1 MSGNENDTNNGVDYS
16 QHIVGHRGAGNAA
29 PPNTMAALEKAV
41 ELGLEWVEF
50 DVHLTEDKQLVVAH
64 EGDLSKLMGS
74 DVKVG
79 ENTYETLH
87 EIDLARSF
95 KGARGEQHMPRFE
108 EVLEFCIENNLRT
121 QIELK
126 ATGDQ
131 ATELAEAVVE
141 VLGQDEYAFAPGKQ
155 PLISS
160 FQPDALKAVN
170 EASNGTLETGLLIHT
185 HENGQW
191 KELADDVQPTFV
203 HFYGGAFEEGIRLP
217 KKFGDDVRAA
227 GYKLNAFKVNTP
239 EDAKAAVEAGAERF
253 TSDEP
258 EKLLGITPT
267 LAQRNYRDTTLDTVV
282 IPVGGYGTRMG
293 EITKAIPKAMLPIGG
308 KPLIMHAVD
317 EALEAGV
324 SRIIIPCRPEDKEL
338 FEKQFFGSEG
348 RRAIIQQNK
357 RDELLDGGNAFKDV
371 VEVVPIYAKEGPAST
386 IAQLVEERGIKNFGV
401 ILPDDLIVGET
412 GALAQMLKSFRKTGV
427 TTIGARQVEEREE
440 SSNVTFVKM
449 EKRDDGVS
457 ITTTVQIKPKK
468 DDPVS
473 KSATAGRYIFTAD
486 YVDVVDA
493 IDKEGLKEVSMSAV
507 VRHYATHRT
516 LAQMGNDVSMISEVE
531 ASKRGDERQV
541 VFDNKAE
548 FQGSMNYEGV
558 GVVELSGATFYDCGD
573 MYGYLTAT
581 AAFIPREIM
590 REQFLLQNKN
600 VTIMEAKLTVDA
612 GQENGHDED
621 AHDALLKKEAT
632 ANGHDVEETEL
643 DEDDLHA
650 DGEYHH
656 QADDLDED
664 THDVPGVV

>member
-29 PPNTMAALEKAV
+29 PPNTMAALEKAA

-267 LAQRNYRDTTLDTVV
+267 LAQRNDRDTTFDTVV

-317 EALEAGV
+317 EALEAGA

-412 GALAQMLKSFRKTGV
+412 GAMKQMAEVFQQTGMP
-427 TTIGARQVEEREE
+427 TIGTRRVEDREE
-440 SSNVTFVKM
+440 PKNVTYIKM
-449 EKRDDGVS
+449 DKTVGGDDGGWSVTRT
-457 ITTTVQIKPKK
+457 IQIKPSKE
-468 DDPVS
+468 DPVS
-473 KSATAGRYIFTAD
+473 KNATSGRYIFTGD
-486 YVDVVDA
+486 YCDA
-493 IDKEGLKEVSMSAV
+493 VNSIDTEGLKEVSMSAV
-507 VRHYATHRT
+507 VRHYAH
-516 LAQMGNDVSMISEVE
+516 QDDGI
-531 ASKRGDERQV
+531 
-541 VFDNKAE
+541 
-548 FQGSMNYEGV
+548 
-558 GVVELSGATFYDCGD
+558 GVVELDDVTFYDCGEL
-573 MYGYLTAT
+573 YGYQKAT
-581 AAFIPREIM
+581 AAFIPPEIL
-590 REQFLLQNKN
+590 RAQFLEQNEN
-600 VTIMEAKLTVDA
+600 VKIMDVKADIS
-612 GQENGHDED
+612 
-621 AHDALLKKEAT
+621 

-643 DEDDLHA
+643 DEDGLHA
-650 DGEYHH
+650 DEEYHH